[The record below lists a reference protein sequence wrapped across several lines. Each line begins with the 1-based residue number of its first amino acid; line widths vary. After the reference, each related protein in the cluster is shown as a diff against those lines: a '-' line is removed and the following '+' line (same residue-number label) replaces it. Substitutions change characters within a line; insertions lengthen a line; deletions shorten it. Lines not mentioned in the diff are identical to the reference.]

1 MSQHWLKTPWSL
13 SFMCNSCS
21 SDWLQWWYIHGHLS
35 ESDFRPLNCCQRQWP
50 RAVAISSVH
59 RRPNS
64 NISTTTGCFV
74 MTFGTDVHGAQM
86 MKTKYFGDSL
96 IFPLVT
102 QVGRSFHNKF
112 SNNMGLKLWILQSFP
127 SAPPWVWQWWFWV
140 KCLNNYWMD
149 VMQLSTSSY
158 HSDIE

>member
-102 QVGRSFHNKF
+102 QVGRSFHF
-112 SNNMGLKLWILQSFP
+112 QTT
-127 SAPPWVWQWWFWV
+127 WVW
-140 KCLNNYWMD
+140 NNESFRVFHQRHHGFDNGGFESNVWTTIGWMWCNC
-149 VMQLSTSSY
+149 QHHRITQ
-158 HSDIE
+158 I